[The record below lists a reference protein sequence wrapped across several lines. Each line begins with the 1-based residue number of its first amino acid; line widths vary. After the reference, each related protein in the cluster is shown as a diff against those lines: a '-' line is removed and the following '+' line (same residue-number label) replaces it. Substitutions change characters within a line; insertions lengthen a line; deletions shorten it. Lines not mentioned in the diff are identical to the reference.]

1 MGFDNQMEQNL
12 GLYAYM
18 YTSPFFFSKAVL
30 LQIFCFLVL
39 LLSRNDR
46 CVLNTSIKPSRNYK
60 MFKITVSCK

>member
-39 LLSRNDR
+39 FCYYQEMTD
-46 CVLNTSIKPSRNYK
+46 VY
-60 MFKITVSCK
+60 